1 MTQRNRNGRRKSDPA
16 LPFRPTQEKL
26 TVAADLPWGL
36 PKVVPVVALDYNLPT
51 GSFAGQS
58 VLLDLFSLFERKLQS
73 VIEEEPI
80 EKLLNK
86 SLQRGGDPYFDN
98 LCHTLHGI
106 SELCLPSVVSALIG
120 WHQRMELKINEC
132 MSPLNDNRVKLVKKL
147 LAVNYLFCIVLIE
160 ILPQVEFHLT
170 ACEQQVKYL
179 LDSSFQQVQYKDPAL
194 LGVNNTNS
202 LVVAETYA
210 EVIGVLSETHFTQI
224 HKQFMSVLS
233 ELRKDTS
240 TAVTHNLISLLMAM
254 KFVKIKTNQVDDF
267 EMGIKFLDD
276 LGSFLLEVKDK
287 DVKHA
292 VAGLLVEILLPIAA
306 QIKRET
312 NIPALIAFV
321 GKLYGPTSE
330 LASKKQ
336 HKLAAYPLLTCL
348 LCVSQRQFFLT
359 NWVPF
364 LNNTLA
370 NLKNRDSRISR
381 VALESLYRLL
391 WVYMIRN
398 NCDGNSATRSRLES
412 ICGSLFPKGNRG
424 IVPRDAPLNI
434 FVKIIHFIAQQ
445 KLDFA
450 FKDVIFDLL
459 GCNRS
464 QRSLYPERMNI
475 GIRALMVI
483 ADGLQQKDEPP
494 AMPKSMGPSASGTM
508 QRLKKKTYITRP
520 LTVDIAKSIGLDQ
533 YYTPCRKAFDSIL
546 RVLDTQVG
554 RPLMMTAIQRGKE
567 PEELLGGDV
576 KPKLDLFRT
585 CVAAIP
591 RLLPEPMT
599 YTELIDILTRTTVH
613 VDEELRT
620 MAGNTLQNMLGE
632 FPEWREQI
640 IISEITLLHNQLT
653 DFYPAVLDDALRLL
667 HQMVVTWKSA
677 ALQEKKK
684 EQEKDP
690 SMFDNSHAVPPLYF
704 LNYASVLHAVEGMAL
719 VMLCQIRPQP
729 KKIAISILKE
739 VKQIITILAL
749 DNADTPVITVLDEA
763 TPYVVRKYIEHIP
776 LYERTSWNLDFS
788 SVCDKVAAI
797 DSDVCLVNSDKGNEY
812 LQWDPWACALSG
824 YAERKHLISR
834 CPTAVASAWP
844 TLFSRLMAV
853 NAYVD
858 PSNPQNENRASLLRG
873 SKSKG
878 SSVCGEAL
886 SQDGCLSLW
895 QKYLVL
901 CCAFSPSPHNHNSL
915 ISRSFS
921 PTSSM
926 ETDVLRSVSSSL
938 RSASRIS
945 STATLAQLFTKTAA
959 MLRWENMIDIRDSVV
974 LGIGSLNAVAFETFL
989 EDLNQ
994 RGILRDA
1001 MEKKMETNVRR
1012 RKRKDL
1018 LRLQIIRIIEIAV
1031 FRGLLDSTLI
1041 DMNGSLSPL
1050 ILDFIDAMR
1059 ANLESDLDRDI
1070 AVVTMMR
1077 LHFSKLIVVLID
1089 NVSPENRGNLIPDEK
1104 KQSLFYLFIGWC
1116 SRTIAADKKC
1126 RENDVGSYVEQK
1138 AALAMTRLLSCGR
1151 IFETQKSIGE
1161 DGYLYGWL
1169 EKLVSS
1175 ANTTMQ
1181 GEVEEMLAWM
1191 LELNESS
1198 HLLDWLMSQ
1207 CYSQPSIVA
1216 ARCFR
1221 ALVRVFS
1228 RRDFPCEFISLFVL
1242 CQAMLGDPA
1251 VTDAAVHMIEIL
1263 KRQFLDNSLAT
1274 PSQGVSANNNITV
1287 TPPVQLRPAIVPDT
1301 QSHCLPMDQQAVC
1314 QNLAN
1319 SYPHLTITIFSEVS
1333 SRLEGARSQNRTYLI
1348 SLLHAWVENIEL
1360 VDPMAGEDACEGPRG
1375 WGSEEATQLLL
1386 NNLMYLTICLAPDH
1400 ELELAELWRVLALS
1414 FPANLPVILNYLY
1427 VVTVLSHEALL
1438 PYAKRVSVILAGVVG
1453 NRIAALLLEQ
1463 LSTSADSN
1471 RHTLERSDIPP
1482 YYRWKDDAETKK
1494 DSIVEIVSPVR
1505 DSPIGDR
1512 LASASEDA
1520 SKEGVRLLPMP
1531 AYGGYYSRLCTYLPP
1546 TTQPVQFFTRS
1557 QVSLLLIC
1565 DIIRASSDVDWTE
1578 ATPRLLHAAVLS
1590 LDSLRPAL
1598 CRHARQTIINIS
1610 LLYADQATLAHVS
1623 GMLLKHQLGR
1633 SGSDDYELKTPAMSF
1648 CDVVAARGASPTF
1661 AKVAAEEYRSMLLN
1675 SNTLFSS
1682 QSDLIMALVFCLS
1695 ENIDSPLWANED
1707 ATPRC
1712 WKVPS
1717 AAQLTCLVRH
1727 LAELVLPSI
1736 PLLPVVWTQL
1746 AMRMA
1751 LTTSQRHAAGRCFQ
1765 IVSSLCQPPGAWIP
1779 SLISRLVETAGETH
1793 EDTQAYVTDLLL
1805 CLLSSAPHLNPILEP
1820 PLLPSASPTHA
1831 RSTSYTPAL
1840 LRQSVINQRLH
1851 QERKDVRLSL
1861 LLSEEESRLGA
1872 ALMRSKSADQ
1882 LKSDAEGDEEAT
1894 ARMQICAI
1902 AVALLESGVDNEFLL
1917 SVNLLE
1923 KILDTSGPHKTRCL
1937 QKLEKTITQLD
1948 WKGFNSI
1955 VGLLSRGTIVN
1966 SAYEPSI
1973 QALIRIIDVLDEPV
1987 VGGRDSLGL
1996 VVCHVL
2002 PYLLFNFDAPNHL
2015 CLSVCAVL
2023 KQYCGEAVKNADG
2036 SQADHPLN
2044 NLATMLSQYS
2054 TKTFL
2059 KDRYQWAKCVLQ
2071 YLCEAIDLTVVQQ
2084 MIVLLA
2090 EMLEKGTA
2098 SMHVY
2103 VLHMLYLLLLRRDA
2117 VTSPLVINAQ
2127 VLRSV
2132 SRHVQGVN
2140 WREAARVY
2148 KVVVEQWQNAERENT
2163 ASGDNSCGF
2172 EFELSLVSAGCGSGL
2187 SPPSPRKNISSAESN
2202 STNTIGNVKK
2212 PVPSHVRVRDRLV
2225 GLLSASGLRV
2235 GLPSA
2240 VSVVFS
2246 QSELGSTATSTE
2258 RICTSSQE
2266 VASTAS
2272 LPDPC
2277 ASITDSFPRVFK
2289 EFDFLEAEHDSVSE
2303 TTDSCFGWLST
2314 MRPRSIGGDDPVH
2327 DDDADADEDEDSE
2340 SAQANSEGGGAS
2352 TSRLSR
2358 TSASSDRTP
2367 CPSEVDEEENEGED
2381 GFTHESPP
2389 TGVLPMQDRISPS
2402 SAVSREAVEKRT
2414 GDRLNGV
2421 DEESIDSSSF
2431 CCRSR
2436 TSVGEFYSTKTT
2448 PTTPVYIQCPH
2459 HLDGKVDATWISV
2472 VAELQDDSEGDLTA
2486 YATLLFTQLFRS
2498 CCGRVSSLLRDAM
2511 HIFSSRPLARTFAHA
2526 QDVLSEVADCPFLFV
2541 TAQYLRCSG
2550 ILPRLKLSLFELREH
2565 WETFSERKEQNIR
2578 LLNSVKSAHKLNT
2591 LVGSPSAFT
2600 TNSEMELG
2608 KLLSKLFFQLM
2619 LMSDSLNDMVR
2630 LVNESHG
2637 AQAHTLSPAILDHQ
2651 RELLLCM
2658 ADLPPHDLQPSLRPE
2673 HSGDSLVLLMTNKR
2687 YGQALLALRQLRTA
2701 FGAEFGCCEAS
2712 DIDVL
2717 LLMFCRSHSLKAWA
2731 LVGAVPDALR
2741 RQSQSLRDANADVA
2755 SAVRRLASDPAMS
2768 HRTSTASSLTE
2779 SFQKISYLPD

>member
-1 MTQRNRNGRRKSDPA
+1 MAQRNRNGRRKSDPA
-16 LPFRPTQEKL
+16 LPFRPAQEKF
-26 TVAADLPWGL
+26 TVAAELPWGL
-36 PKVVPVVALDYNLPT
+36 PKVVPAAVLDYNLPT
-51 GSFAGQS
+51 GLFTGQS
-58 VLLDLFSLFERKLQS
+58 VLLDLFSLFERKLHT
-73 VIEEEPI
+73 VTEEEPV

-120 WHQRMELKINEC
+120 WHQRMELKINETTVAG
-132 MSPLNDNRVKLVKKL
+132 NDSRVQVKKL

-160 ILPQVEFHLT
+160 ILPQVEFHLS

-179 LDSSFQQVQYKDPAL
+179 LDSSFQQVQYKDPATM
-194 LGVNNTNS
+194 GVNNTNS

-233 ELRKDTS
+233 DLKKDTS
-240 TAVTHNLISLLMAM
+240 ASVTHNIISLLMAM

-276 LGSFLLEVKDK
+276 LASYLLEVKDK

-292 VAGLLVEILLPIAA
+292 VAGLLVEILLPVAA
-306 QIKRET
+306 QIKREA

-398 NCDGNSATRSRLES
+398 NCDGNSATRTRLES

-520 LTVDIAKSIGLDQ
+520 LTVDIARSIGLDQ
-533 YYTPCRKAFDSIL
+533 YYIPCRKAFDSIL
-546 RVLDTQVG
+546 RTLDTQVG
-554 RPLMMTAIQRGKE
+554 RPLMMISIQRGKE

-599 YTELIDILTRTTVH
+599 YTELIDILTRTTIH

-640 IISEITLLHNQLT
+640 IVAEITLLHNQLT
-653 DFYPAVLDDALRLL
+653 DFYPAVIDEALRLL

-690 SMFDNSHAVPPLYF
+690 NPTDGSHSGLPLYV

-729 KKIAISILKE
+729 RKIAISLLKE
-739 VKQIITILAL
+739 VKQIISILAL

-776 LYERTSWNLDFS
+776 MYERTSWNMDFA
-788 SVCDKVAAI
+788 SVCDKVTSI
-797 DSDVCLVNSDKGNEY
+797 DTDVCLVNSDKGNEY

-824 YAERKHLISR
+824 YAERRHLISR
-834 CPTAVASAWP
+834 CPSAVANAWP
-844 TLFSRLMAV
+844 TLFNRLIAV

-886 SQDGCLSLW
+886 SQEGCLSLW
-895 QKYLVL
+895 QKYLVM
-901 CCAFSPSPHNHNSL
+901 CCAFAPSPHSHNSL
-915 ISRSFS
+915 VSRSFS

-926 ETDVLRSVSSSL
+926 ETDVMRSVSSSL
-938 RSASRIS
+938 RNAPRIIS
-945 STATLAQLFTKTAA
+945 SATLSQLFTKTAA

-974 LGIGSLNAVAFETFL
+974 LGVGSLNAAAFETFL

-1001 MEKKMETNVRR
+1001 MEKKIETNVRR

-1031 FRGLLDSTLI
+1031 FRGLLDSSMI
-1041 DMNGSLSPL
+1041 DGSGCLSSL

-1077 LHFSKLIVVLID
+1077 LHFSKLIVVIID
-1089 NVSPENRGNLIPDEK
+1089 NVSPENRANLIPDEK

-1116 SRTIAADKKC
+1116 SRTIAADKKN

-1161 DGYLYGWL
+1161 DGYLYRWL

-1181 GEVEEMLAWM
+1181 NEVEEMLAWM

-1207 CYSQPSIVA
+1207 CYSQPSPVA

-1242 CQAMLGDPA
+1242 CQAMLGDPN

-1263 KRQFLDNSLAT
+1263 KRQFLDNSLAVSSPQLAATGNSIHST
-1274 PSQGVSANNNITV
+1274 PA
-1287 TPPVQLRPAIVPDT
+1287 VQLRSPVVPCL

-1314 QNLAN
+1314 RNLAN
-1319 SYPHLTITIFSEVS
+1319 AYPHLTITIFSEVS
-1333 SRLEGARSQNRTYLI
+1333 NRLEGARSQNRTYLI

-1386 NNLMYLTICLAPDH
+1386 NNLMYLTIFLAPDH
-1400 ELELAELWRVLALS
+1400 EHELAELWRALALS
-1414 FPANLPVILNYLY
+1414 FPANVPVILNYLY

-1463 LSTSADSN
+1463 LSTPVDSL
-1471 RHTLERSDIPP
+1471 RLTLERSDIPP
-1482 YYRWKDDAETKK
+1482 YYRWKEDGDTKK
-1494 DSIVEIVSPVR
+1494 DSVVEVT
-1505 DSPIGDR
+1505 SPIRESPMGDR
-1512 LASASEDA
+1512 FANSSEDA

-1531 AYGGYYSRLCTYLPP
+1531 AYGGYYSRLCAYLPP

-1578 ATPRLLHAAVLS
+1578 AAPRLFHAAVLS

-1610 LLYADQATLAHVS
+1610 LLHADQSTLAQVS
-1623 GMLLKHQLGR
+1623 GMLLKHQMTK
-1633 SGSDDYELKTPAMSF
+1633 STSDDCGLKTSGQSF
-1648 CDVVAARGASPTF
+1648 CDAVAARGASPTF

-1695 ENIDSPLWANED
+1695 ENMDTPLWSNED

-1717 AAQLTCLVRH
+1717 ASHLSCLVRH

-1751 LTTSQRHAAGRCFQ
+1751 LTTTQRHAAGRCFQ

-1805 CLLSSAPHLNPILEP
+1805 CLLSSAPHLNPLLDP

-1840 LRQSVINQRLH
+1840 LRQSVLSQRLH

-1882 LKSDAEGDEEAT
+1882 LKSDAEADEEAT

-1923 KILDTSGPHKTRCL
+1923 KILDTSSSHKSRCL
-1937 QKLEKTITQLD
+1937 QKLEKTINQLD
-1948 WKGFNSI
+1948 WKGFSNI
-1955 VGLLSRGTIVN
+1955 VGLLSRGTVVTA
-1966 SAYEPSI
+1966 AYEPSI
-1973 QALIRIIDVLDEPV
+1973 QALIRLIDVLDEPV
-1987 VGGRDSLGL
+1987 VGGRDALGL

-2002 PYLLFNFDAPNHL
+2002 PYLLYNFDAPN
-2015 CLSVCAVL
+2015 SVCISVCGVL
-2023 KQYCGEAVKNADG
+2023 KQYCVDSLKNAEV
-2036 SQADHPLN
+2036 SATDHPLN
-2044 NLATMLSQYS
+2044 NLATMLTQYS
-2054 TKTFL
+2054 TKTFS
-2059 KDRYQWAKCVLQ
+2059 KDRYQWTKCVLQ
-2071 YLCEAIDLTVVQQ
+2071 YLCEAIDSSAVQQ
-2084 MIVLLA
+2084 MIVLL
-2090 EMLEKGTA
+2090 
-2098 SMHVY
+2098 
-2103 VLHMLYLLLLRRDA
+2103 
-2117 VTSPLVINAQ
+2117 
-2127 VLRSV
+2127 
-2132 SRHVQGVN
+2132 
-2140 WREAARVY
+2140 
-2148 KVVVEQWQNAERENT
+2148 
-2163 ASGDNSCGF
+2163 
-2172 EFELSLVSAGCGSGL
+2172 
-2187 SPPSPRKNISSAESN
+2187 
-2202 STNTIGNVKK
+2202 
-2212 PVPSHVRVRDRLV
+2212 
-2225 GLLSASGLRV
+2225 
-2235 GLPSA
+2235 
-2240 VSVVFS
+2240 
-2246 QSELGSTATSTE
+2246 
-2258 RICTSSQE
+2258 
-2266 VASTAS
+2266 
-2272 LPDPC
+2272 
-2277 ASITDSFPRVFK
+2277 
-2289 EFDFLEAEHDSVSE
+2289 
-2303 TTDSCFGWLST
+2303 
-2314 MRPRSIGGDDPVH
+2314 
-2327 DDDADADEDEDSE
+2327 
-2340 SAQANSEGGGAS
+2340 
-2352 TSRLSR
+2352 
-2358 TSASSDRTP
+2358 
-2367 CPSEVDEEENEGED
+2367 SEV
-2381 GFTHESPP
+2381 
-2389 TGVLPMQDRISPS
+2389 V
-2402 SAVSREAVEKRT
+2402 
-2414 GDRLNGV
+2414 
-2421 DEESIDSSSF
+2421 
-2431 CCRSR
+2431 
-2436 TSVGEFYSTKTT
+2436 
-2448 PTTPVYIQCPH
+2448 
-2459 HLDGKVDATWISV
+2459 
-2472 VAELQDDSEGDLTA
+2472 
-2486 YATLLFTQLFRS
+2486 
-2498 CCGRVSSLLRDAM
+2498 
-2511 HIFSSRPLARTFAHA
+2511 
-2526 QDVLSEVADCPFLFV
+2526 
-2541 TAQYLRCSG
+2541 
-2550 ILPRLKLSLFELREH
+2550 
-2565 WETFSERKEQNIR
+2565 
-2578 LLNSVKSAHKLNT
+2578 
-2591 LVGSPSAFT
+2591 
-2600 TNSEMELG
+2600 
-2608 KLLSKLFFQLM
+2608 
-2619 LMSDSLNDMVR
+2619 
-2630 LVNESHG
+2630 
-2637 AQAHTLSPAILDHQ
+2637 
-2651 RELLLCM
+2651 
-2658 ADLPPHDLQPSLRPE
+2658 
-2673 HSGDSLVLLMTNKR
+2673 
-2687 YGQALLALRQLRTA
+2687 
-2701 FGAEFGCCEAS
+2701 
-2712 DIDVL
+2712 
-2717 LLMFCRSHSLKAWA
+2717 
-2731 LVGAVPDALR
+2731 
-2741 RQSQSLRDANADVA
+2741 
-2755 SAVRRLASDPAMS
+2755 
-2768 HRTSTASSLTE
+2768 
-2779 SFQKISYLPD
+2779 

>member
-1 MTQRNRNGRRKSDPA
+1 MTQRNRNSRRKSDPA
-16 LPFRPTQEKL
+16 LPFRPTQEKV
-26 TVAADLPWGL
+26 TVAAELPWGL
-36 PKVVPVVALDYNLPT
+36 PKVVPVIALDYGLPT

-58 VLLDLFSLFERKLQS
+58 VLMDLFSLFERKLQT
-73 VIEEEPI
+73 VTEEEPI

-98 LCHTLHGI
+98 LCRTLHGI
-106 SELCLPSVVSALIG
+106 SELCLPSVINALIG
-120 WHQRMELKINEC
+120 WHQRMELKINEA
-132 MSPLNDNRVKLVKKL
+132 MNPTSDNRMSVKKL

-160 ILPQVEFHLT
+160 ILPQVEFHLC

-179 LDSSFQQVQYKDPAL
+179 LDSSFQQVQYKDPAT
-194 LGVNNTNS
+194 LGINNTNS

-224 HKQFMSVLS
+224 HKQFMTILS
-233 ELRKDTS
+233 DLKKDS
-240 TAVTHNLISLLMAM
+240 TATVSNNMISLLMAM

-267 EMGIKFLDD
+267 ELGIRFLDD

-292 VAGLLVEILLPIAA
+292 VAGLLVEILLPVAA

-312 NIPALIAFV
+312 NIPALISFV
-321 GKLYGPTSE
+321 GKLYGPTNE

-348 LCVSQRQFFLT
+348 LCVSQRQFFLS

-364 LNNTLA
+364 LNNALA

-398 NCDGNSATRSRLES
+398 NCDGNSATRTRLES

-459 GCNRS
+459 ACNRS

-520 LTVDIAKSIGLDQ
+520 LTVDIARAIGLDQ
-533 YYTPCRKAFDSIL
+533 YYIPCRKAFDTIL
-546 RVLDTQVG
+546 RILDTQVG

-599 YTELIDILTRTTVH
+599 YTDLIDILTRTTVH

-632 FPEWREQI
+632 FPEWREHI
-640 IISEITLLHNQLT
+640 IIAEITLLHNQLT
-653 DFYPAVLDDALRLL
+653 DFYPAVLDEALRLL
-667 HQMVVTWKSA
+667 HQMVMTWKSA

-684 EQEKDP
+684 EQEKELI
-690 SMFDNSHAVPPLYF
+690 SENNVHAAPPLYV
-704 LNYASVLHAVEGMAL
+704 LNYASVLHAVEGLAL

-729 KKIAISILKE
+729 RKIAISLLKE
-739 VKQIITILAL
+739 VKQIISILSL
-749 DNADTPVITVLDEA
+749 DNTDVPVITVLDEA
-763 TPYVVRKYIEHIP
+763 TPYVVRKYIEHVP
-776 LYERTSWNLDFS
+776 MYERMSWNMDFTS
-788 SVCDKVAAI
+788 ICEKIAAI
-797 DSDVCLVNSDKGNEY
+797 DTDICLVNSDKGNEY

-824 YAERKHLISR
+824 YAERKHL
-834 CPTAVASAWP
+834 CPSAVASAWP
-844 TLFSRLMAV
+844 ALYSRLIAV

-886 SQDGCLSLW
+886 SQEGCLSLW

-901 CCAFSPSPHNHNSL
+901 CCAFAPSPHNANSL
-915 ISRSFS
+915 VSRSFS

-938 RSASRIS
+938 RASSRIPSSASLS
-945 STATLAQLFTKTAA
+945 QLFTKIAA

-974 LGIGSLNAVAFETFL
+974 LGVGSMSAVAFETFF
-989 EDLNQ
+989 EDLSQ

-1001 MEKKMETNVRR
+1001 MEKKVETNVRR

-1018 LRLQIIRIIEIAV
+1018 LRLQIIRIIEVAV
-1031 FRGLLDSTLI
+1031 FRGLLESTMIDSLG
-1041 DMNGSLSPL
+1041 NLSPL
-1050 ILDFIDAMR
+1050 ILDFIDSMR

-1077 LHFSKLIVVLID
+1077 LHFSKLVAVIID
-1089 NVSPENRGNLIPDEK
+1089 NVSPENRANLIPDEK

-1116 SRTIAADKKC
+1116 SRTIASDKKN
-1126 RENDVGSYVEQK
+1126 RENEVGSYVEQK

-1151 IFETQKSIGE
+1151 IFEAQKSIGE

-1198 HLLDWLMSQ
+1198 HLLDWLMAQ
-1207 CYSQPSIVA
+1207 CYCQPSAVA
-1216 ARCFR
+1216 AKCFR

-1242 CQAMLGDPA
+1242 CQAMLGDPNVA
-1251 VTDAAVHMIEIL
+1251 DAAVHMIEIL
-1263 KRQFLDNSLAT
+1263 KRQFLDNLFACSSMVMSPQLA
-1274 PSQGVSANNNITV
+1274 PSGGNISS
-1287 TPPVQLRPAIVPDT
+1287 PAVQLRSPVVT
-1301 QSHCLPMDQQAVC
+1301 SSHSHCFPMDQQAVC
-1314 QNLAN
+1314 RNLAN

-1333 SRLEGARSQNRTYLI
+1333 CRLEGARSQNQTYLI
-1348 SLLHAWVENIEL
+1348 ALLLPWVENIEL
-1360 VDPMAGEDACEGPRG
+1360 VDPVAGEDACEGPRG

-1386 NNLMYLTICLAPDH
+1386 NNLMYLTVCLATDH
-1400 ELELAELWRVLALS
+1400 ERELAELWRALALS
-1414 FPANLPVILNYLY
+1414 FPANLPVILNYIY

-1463 LSTSADSN
+1463 LSTSSDSS
-1471 RHTLERSDIPP
+1471 RLTLERSEIPP
-1482 YYRWKDDAETKK
+1482 YYKWKDETADPKK
-1494 DSIVEIVSPVR
+1494 DSIVEISSPMR
-1505 DSPIGDR
+1505 ESPMGDR
-1512 LASASEDA
+1512 FVGSCDDA

-1578 ATPRLLHAAVLS
+1578 ATPRLLHASVLS

-1598 CRHARQTIINIS
+1598 CRHARQTIINVA
-1610 LLYADQATLAHVS
+1610 LLHADQATLAHVS
-1623 GMLLKHQLGR
+1623 GMLLKHQMCR
-1633 SGSDDYELKTPAMSF
+1633 SPSDESGFRVLSTSF
-1648 CDVVAARGASPTF
+1648 CESVATRGVSPTF
-1661 AKVAAEEYRSMLLN
+1661 AKVAAEEYRNMLLN
-1675 SNTLFSS
+1675 SNSLFSS

-1695 ENIDSPLWANED
+1695 ENMETPLWPNED

-1717 AAQLTCLVRH
+1717 AAHLTCLVRH

-1751 LTTSQRHAAGRCFQ
+1751 LTTTQRHAAGRCFQ

-1805 CLLSSAPHLNPILEP
+1805 CLLSSAPHLNPLLEP
-1820 PLLPSASPTHA
+1820 PILPSASPTHA

-1840 LRQSVINQRLH
+1840 LRQSVLSQRLH
-1851 QERKDVRLSL
+1851 QERKDARLSL

-1882 LKSDAEGDEEAT
+1882 LKSDVEGDEEAT

-1917 SVNLLE
+1917 AINLLE

-1937 QKLEKTITQLD
+1937 QKLEKTINQLD
-1948 WKGFNSI
+1948 WKGFTGI
-1955 VGLLSRGTIVN
+1955 VGLLSRGTVVA
-1966 SAYEPSI
+1966 SAYETSI
-1973 QALIRIIDVLDEPV
+1973 QALTRLIDVLDEPV

-2002 PYLLFNFDAPNHL
+2002 PYLLFNFDSPNSL
-2015 CLSVCAVL
+2015 CISVCTTL
-2023 KQYCGEAVKNADG
+2023 KQYCTDELKKLETE
-2036 SQADHPLN
+2036 QADHPLN
-2044 NLATMLSQYS
+2044 NLATMLQQYS
-2054 TKTFL
+2054 TKTFS

-2071 YLCEAIDLTVVQQ
+2071 YLCEAIDGAMVVQ

-2090 EMLEKGTA
+2090 EMLEKGTS
-2098 SMHVY
+2098 SMQVY
-2103 VLHMLYLLLLRRDA
+2103 VLHMLYLLLLRREA
-2117 VTSPLVINAQ
+2117 SSASLVINAQ
-2127 VLRSV
+2127 VVRSV
-2132 SRHVQGVN
+2132 ARHVQGAN

-2148 KVVVEQWQNAERENT
+2148 KVIVEQWQNTERDNT
-2163 ASGDNSCGF
+2163 TGGEVTSGF
-2172 EFELSLVSAGCGSGL
+2172 ELDLSLVSAACGSRP
-2187 SPPSPRKNISSAESN
+2187 SPPSPRKNV
-2202 STNTIGNVKK
+2202 STLDTTGTSTIGSVKK
-2212 PVPSHVRVRDRLV
+2212 AAPPHVRVRDRLV

-2246 QSELGSTATSTE
+2246 QSELGSTASSTE

-2266 VASTAS
+2266 VASTTS
-2272 LPDPC
+2272 LPDPS

-2303 TTDSCFGWLST
+2303 TADSCFGWLST
-2314 MRPRSIGGDDPVH
+2314 MRPRSIGGDEPQH
-2327 DDDADADEDEDSE
+2327 DDDADVDEDEDSE

-2358 TSASSDRTP
+2358 TSISSDRTP
-2367 CPSEVDEEENEGED
+2367 CPSEVDEEEDEGDD
-2381 GFTHESPP
+2381 GFGDISSQADQKQDRLSPP
-2389 TGVLPMQDRISPS
+2389 
-2402 SAVSREAVEKRT
+2402 SALSRDALEKRP

-2421 DEESIDSSSF
+2421 DEESIDGSSY

-2436 TSVGEFYSTKTT
+2436 ASLGEFYSPKAT
-2448 PTTPVYIQCPH
+2448 PTSPVFIQCPH
-2459 HLDGKVDATWISV
+2459 HLDGKVDATWISLV
-2472 VAELQDDSEGDLTA
+2472 TELQDDSEGELTA

-2498 CCGRVSSLLRDAM
+2498 CCGRVASLLRDAM

-2526 QDVLSEVADCPFLFV
+2526 QDVLSGVADCPFLFV

-2550 ILPRLKLSLFELREH
+2550 VLPRLKLSLFELREH
-2565 WETFSERKEQNIR
+2565 WETFNERKEQSIR
-2578 LLNSVKSAHKLNT
+2578 ILNSVKSAYKLNA
-2591 LVGSPSAFT
+2591 LVGSS
-2600 TNSEMELG
+2600 
-2608 KLLSKLFFQLM
+2608 
-2619 LMSDSLNDMVR
+2619 
-2630 LVNESHG
+2630 
-2637 AQAHTLSPAILDHQ
+2637 
-2651 RELLLCM
+2651 
-2658 ADLPPHDLQPSLRPE
+2658 
-2673 HSGDSLVLLMTNKR
+2673 
-2687 YGQALLALRQLRTA
+2687 
-2701 FGAEFGCCEAS
+2701 
-2712 DIDVL
+2712 
-2717 LLMFCRSHSLKAWA
+2717 
-2731 LVGAVPDALR
+2731 
-2741 RQSQSLRDANADVA
+2741 
-2755 SAVRRLASDPAMS
+2755 
-2768 HRTSTASSLTE
+2768 SSLT
-2779 SFQKISYLPD
+2779 SNSVRHRCVNLKICWERVRKERALKI

>member
-120 WHQRMELKINEC
+120 WHHFDSTLSYSLSHYHFR
-132 MSPLNDNRVKLVKKL
+132 NDNRVKLVKKL

-224 HKQFMSVLS
+224 HRQFMSVLS

-254 KFVKIKTNQVDDF
+254 KFTNQVDDF

-287 DVKHA
+287 VGSKSCTPSL
-292 VAGLLVEILLPIAA
+292 GFSLKSCYLLLEVLLGFTNFLRLFQ

-653 DFYPAVLDDALRLL
+653 VIFCIKILFNHCLEHGHSL
-667 HQMVVTWKSA
+667 VVNYRTSIPLFLTMRFASYIKWLSLGSNSHPYSSTSTRIRCCFGGICHFLEGNLFVCSNFFHLISMCRRELA
-677 ALQEKKK
+677 FL
-684 EQEKDP
+684 KDP
-690 SMFDNSHAVPPLYF
+690 SMFDNAHAVPPLYF

-749 DNADTPVITVLDEA
+749 DNADTPVITILDEA

-921 PTSSM
+921 PTSM

-1018 LRLQIIRIIEIAV
+1018 LRLQIIRIIEIAI

-1400 ELELAELWRVLALS
+1400 ELELAELWR
-1414 FPANLPVILNYLY
+1414 
-1427 VVTVLSHEALL
+1427 
-1438 PYAKRVSVILAGVVG
+1438 AKRVSVILAGVVG

-1463 LSTSADSN
+1463 LSTSVDSN

-1494 DSIVEIVSPVR
+1494 V
-1505 DSPIGDR
+1505 GF
-1512 LASASEDA
+1512 ASEDA

-1917 SVNLLE
+1917 SVNLLD

-2015 CLSVCAVL
+2015 CLSVCA
-2023 KQYCGEAVKNADG
+2023 YCGEAVKNADG
-2036 SQADHPLN
+2036 LQADHPLN

-2127 VLRSV
+2127 VGSEVSKRS
-2132 SRHVQGVN
+2132 R
-2140 WREAARVY
+2140 ACM
-2148 KVVVEQWQNAERENT
+2148 K
-2163 ASGDNSCGF
+2163 
-2172 EFELSLVSAGCGSGL
+2172 
-2187 SPPSPRKNISSAESN
+2187 SSSKLIHL
-2202 STNTIGNVKK
+2202 TQ
-2212 PVPSHVRVRDRLV
+2212 VRVRDRLV

-2327 DDDADADEDEDSE
+2327 DDDADADEDEVDCCKVGRFLS
-2340 SAQANSEGGGAS
+2340 NSFS
-2352 TSRLSR
+2352 
-2358 TSASSDRTP
+2358 
-2367 CPSEVDEEENEGED
+2367 CYCFV
-2381 GFTHESPP
+2381 F
-2389 TGVLPMQDRISPS
+2389 
-2402 SAVSREAVEKRT
+2402 RT

-2459 HLDGKVDATWISV
+2459 HLDGKVCLSARTFYHSRPMFSIDF
-2472 VAELQDDSEGDLTA
+2472 Q
-2486 YATLLFTQLFRS
+2486 S

-2565 WETFSERKEQNIR
+2565 WETFNERKEQNIR
-2578 LLNSVKSAHKLNT
+2578 VSLMRYHTIVSSKQTLSVLQ
-2591 LVGSPSAFT
+2591 
-2600 TNSEMELG
+2600 EMELG

-2755 SAVRRLASDPAMS
+2755 SAVRRLAADPAMS